1 MGARLEAKAKRAEI
15 RPRATL
21 GPSERG
27 PESEWERA
35 TAGRECDGDN
45 RWLLSIELPVGFQVP
60 PRWRNVM
67 MHHTQKGARHTDGAS
82 ISAYT
87 SEAKVWST
95 RQVT

>member
-60 PRWRNVM
+60 PRWRNMM
-67 MHHTQKGARHTDGAS
+67 MHHTQKGARATRMALPYRHTHQ
-82 ISAYT
+82 
-87 SEAKVWST
+87 
-95 RQVT
+95 RQRYGRRDK